1 MYLKLFYDMHHTLF
15 RFTPNIRNDIYLKD
29 PTSSLLGNN
38 LMRHSIDLIDE
49 VGLEEFNFK
58 KLAQKTG
65 TTEATIYRYF
75 ENKHKLLLYL
85 TS

>member
-1 MYLKLFYDMHHTLF
+1 MYLKLLYDMHHTLF

-38 LMRHSIDLIDE
+38 LIRHSIDLIDE

-58 KLAQKTG
+58 SYIMVLELDRVSTDDAQ
-65 TTEATIYRYF
+65 Y
-75 ENKHKLLLYL
+75 KH
-85 TS
+85 

>member
-1 MYLKLFYDMHHTLF
+1 MHHTLF

-58 KLAQKTG
+58 AGSKN
-65 TTEATIYRYF
+65 RYNRGNHLPIF
-75 ENKHKLLLYL
+75 
-85 TS
+85 